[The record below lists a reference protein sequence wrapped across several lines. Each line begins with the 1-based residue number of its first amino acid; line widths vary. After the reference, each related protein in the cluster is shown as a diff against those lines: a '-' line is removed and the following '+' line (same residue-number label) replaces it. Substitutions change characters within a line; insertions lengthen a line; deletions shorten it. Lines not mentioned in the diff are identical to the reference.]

1 MSSRCRDAVVRAGGA
16 LALATALGCNAAP
29 ELRVC
34 ADPHDLPYSS
44 ADARGFEN
52 RIAELVAHDLG
63 RTVRYYWQPQWR
75 GYARKT
81 LLAGHCDVIPGIPAA
96 ERDVLATQAYYRGTY
111 AFVYAAQRFPALT
124 SFDDPRLR
132 RSRIGVQIVGIDAI
146 ATPAGQALAR
156 RGIVA
161 NVVGFPVMGE
171 RPSAARMIDALA
183 DGSLD
188 VAIVWSPQ
196 PGYFIAQRGLA
207 YAVVPIEAAPGDP
220 SLEFAIAMGV
230 RPGDIALQQALNGAL
245 ARLRPRIDAVLRD
258 YAVTRVQPESE
269 LAGLP

>member
-1 MSSRCRDAVVRAGGA
+1 MSSRCRDAIACAGGA
-16 LALATALGCNAAP
+16 LALAVALGCAAAD
-29 ELRVC
+29 LRVC

-132 RSRIGVQIVGIDAI
+132 RLRIGVQVVGIDAT
-146 ATPAGQALAR
+146 ATPAGLALAR
-156 RGIVA
+156 RRIVA
-161 NVVGFPVMGE
+161 NVVGFPVMGSE
-171 RPSAARMIDALA
+171 PSAARMIDALA

-196 PGYFIAQRGLA
+196 PGYFIAQRRLA
-207 YAVVPIEAAPGDP
+207 YAVVPIAAAPGDP
-220 SLEFAIAMGV
+220 PLDFAIAMGV
-230 RPGDIALQQALNGAL
+230 RPGDIALQQALNASL
-245 ARLRPRIDAVLRD
+245 VRLRPEIDAVLHD
-258 YAVTRVQPESE
+258 YAVTRVQPRPD
-269 LAGLP
+269 LARLP